1 MRHGLFF
8 VLSIVVLSS
17 LAGAFLPR
25 CALGADA
32 VVTGT
37 VTADRLNLRD
47 GPGTTYAVVGNA
59 PRGARLTILE
69 SGAEWHRVRTDDGTE
84 GWAAARFVTLD
95 APPSPEAEARDT
107 GETPA
112 TGTIGRDRDTE
123 GSGGGSKI
131 GAVLKWGCL
140 AGAAVFGGL
149 AYSEH
154 QSGNDAY
161 DDYTAHQPAVD
172 RREITPDDVEY
183 LRQDAIDHDDKAM
196 LYAGVAGGLAALFLV
211 QQFILGGDDDHAD
224 ALFTP
229 RTDGPVALSLGG
241 DHVRAGLVLARF

>member
-1 MRHGLFF
+1 MRHALIL
-8 VLSIVVLSS
+8 VLSVVVLCC
-17 LAGAFLPR
+17 LANAFLSGR
-25 CALGADA
+25 VLGAEE

-69 SGAEWHRVRTDDGTE
+69 SGTEWHRVRTDNGTE
-84 GWAAARFVTLD
+84 GWAAARFVALD
-95 APPSPEAEARDT
+95 APPAPEAEGPDS
-107 GETPA
+107 GDSPSTPA
-112 TGTIGRDRDTE
+112 IRANLDQDRR
-123 GSGGGSKI
+123 GGGSPV
-131 GAVLKWGCL
+131 GAILKWGCL

-172 RREITPDDVEY
+172 RREITPDEVEY

-211 QQFILGGDDDHAD
+211 QQLFLGGDDDHAN
-224 ALFTP
+224 ALSAP
-229 RTDGPVALSLGG
+229 RPDGPVALSLGG
-241 DHVRAGLVLARF
+241 GHVRAGLVLARF